1 MLHYETID
9 KGTLGLLKQLQGIN
23 FFSELR
29 LVGGTSLALQLG
41 HRISIDIDLF
51 GTFDAD
57 EFEVYEKFNEL
68 GSVIVIKKS
77 KNIFINIIN
86 EIKVDVVRYPY
97 PWIIKPIIT
106 DKLLL
111 ASKEDIAAMKLAA
124 ITGRG
129 SKKDFVDI
137 YFLLQEF
144 SLQQL
149 FDFYDMKFHDGNRFL
164 VLKSLTYFEDAERD
178 QMPKMLIDVDWK
190 TVKTFIKTLV
200 NNFQPM
206 KTNNE

>member
-1 MLHYETID
+1 
-9 KGTLGLLKQLQGIN
+9 
-23 FFSELR
+23 
-29 LVGGTSLALQLG
+29 
-41 HRISIDIDLF
+41 
-51 GTFDAD
+51 
-57 EFEVYEKFNEL
+57 
-68 GSVIVIKKS
+68 
-77 KNIFINIIN
+77 
-86 EIKVDVVRYPY
+86 
-97 PWIIKPIIT
+97 
-106 DKLLL
+106 
-111 ASKEDIAAMKLAA
+111 LAA

-190 TVKTFIKTLV
+190 TVKTFIRTSV

-206 KTNNE
+206 KINNE